1 MLCQKDVLLKIMKI
15 NKIETPSLWNRLVE
29 NEANFEKL
37 VESEKKFNAEMLEKY
52 GIRFG
57 VAIVTDVIIVDDKCI
72 DEFDDLI
79 ESLGI

>member
-1 MLCQKDVLLKIMKI
+1 MKI
-15 NKIETPSLWNRLVE
+15 NKVETPSLWNRLVE

-37 VESEKKFNAEMLEKY
+37 VASEKKFNAEMLEKY

-57 VAIVTDVIIVDDKCI
+57 VAILTNVIIVDDKCI

>member
-1 MLCQKDVLLKIMKI
+1 MKI
-15 NKIETPSLWNRLVE
+15 NKIETPRLWERLVE

-37 VESEKKFNAEMLEKY
+37 VESKKKFNAEMLEKY

-79 ESLGI
+79 NSFGI

>member
-1 MLCQKDVLLKIMKI
+1 MKI
-15 NKIETPSLWNRLVE
+15 NKSETPRLWGRLVE

-37 VESEKKFNAEMLEKY
+37 VASEKKFNAEMLEKY

-57 VAIVTDVIIVDDKCI
+57 LVIVTDVIIVDDKCI

-79 ESLGI
+79 NSLGI

>member
-1 MLCQKDVLLKIMKI
+1 MKI
-15 NKIETPSLWNRLVE
+15 NKNETPRLWERLVE

-37 VESEKKFNAEMLEKY
+37 VASEKKFNAEMLEKY

-57 VAIVTDVIIVDDKCI
+57 LVIVTDVIIVDDKCS

>member
-1 MLCQKDVLLKIMKI
+1 MKI
-15 NKIETPSLWNRLVE
+15 NKSETPRLWERLVE

-37 VESEKKFNAEMLEKY
+37 VASEKKFNAEMLEKY
-52 GIRFG
+52 GIKFG
-57 VAIVTDVIIVDDKCI
+57 LVIVTDVIVVDDKCS

>member
-1 MLCQKDVLLKIMKI
+1 MRI
-15 NKIETPSLWNRLVE
+15 NKVETPSLWNRLVE

-37 VESEKKFNAEMLEKY
+37 VASEKKFNAEMLEKY

-57 VAIVTDVIIVDDKCI
+57 VAILTNTIIVDDKCI

-79 ESLGI
+79 ESLSI

>member
-1 MLCQKDVLLKIMKI
+1 MVLKI
-15 NKIETPSLWNRLVE
+15 NKVETPSLYNRLVE

-37 VESEKKFNAEMLEKY
+37 VASEDKFNAEMLEKY

-57 VAIVTDVIIVDDKCI
+57 VAIVTNAIIVDDKCI

>member
-1 MLCQKDVLLKIMKI
+1 MKI
-15 NKIETPSLWNRLVE
+15 NKIETPRLWKRFVE

-37 VESEKKFNAEMLEKY
+37 VESVKKFNAEMLEKY

-57 VAIVTDVIIVDDKCI
+57 LVIVTDVIIVDDKCS

>member
-1 MLCQKDVLLKIMKI
+1 MKI
-15 NKIETPSLWNRLVE
+15 NKVETPSLWNRLVE

-57 VAIVTDVIIVDDKCI
+57 LVIVTNVIIVDDKCI

>member
-1 MLCQKDVLLKIMKI
+1 MRI
-15 NKIETPSLWNRLVE
+15 NKVETPSLWNRLVE

-37 VESEKKFNAEMLEKY
+37 VESVKKFNAEMLEKY

-57 VAIVTDVIIVDDKCI
+57 LVIVTDVIIVDDKCI

-79 ESLGI
+79 NSLAI

>member
-1 MLCQKDVLLKIMKI
+1 MKI
-15 NKIETPSLWNRLVE
+15 NKVETPSLWNRLVE

-37 VESEKKFNAEMLEKY
+37 VESKKKFNAEMLEKY

-57 VAIVTDVIIVDDKCI
+57 LVIVTDVIIVDDKCS

>member
-1 MLCQKDVLLKIMKI
+1 MKI
-15 NKIETPSLWNRLVE
+15 NKIETPRLWKRLVE

-37 VESEKKFNAEMLEKY
+37 VASEKKFNAEMLEKY

-57 VAIVTDVIIVDDKCI
+57 LVIVTDVIVVDDKCS

-79 ESLGI
+79 NSLGI

>member
-1 MLCQKDVLLKIMKI
+1 MKI
-15 NKIETPSLWNRLVE
+15 NKIETPRLCRRLVE

-37 VESEKKFNAEMLEKY
+37 VESKKKFNAEMLEKY

-57 VAIVTDVIIVDDKCI
+57 LVIVTDVIVVDDKCS

-79 ESLGI
+79 NSLDI

>member
-1 MLCQKDVLLKIMKI
+1 MRI
-15 NKIETPSLWNRLVE
+15 NKVETPSLWNRLVE

-37 VESEKKFNAEMLEKY
+37 VASEKKFNAEMLEKY

-57 VAIVTDVIIVDDKCI
+57 LVIVTDVIVVDDKCS

>member
-1 MLCQKDVLLKIMKI
+1 MKI
-15 NKIETPSLWNRLVE
+15 NKVETPSLWNRLVE

-37 VESEKKFNAEMLEKY
+37 VESENKFNAEMLEKY

-57 VAIVTDVIIVDDKCI
+57 VAIVTNAIIVDDKCI

>member
-1 MLCQKDVLLKIMKI
+1 MKI
-15 NKIETPSLWNRLVE
+15 NKVETPSLWNRLVE

-37 VESEKKFNAEMLEKY
+37 GASEKKFNAEMLEKY

-57 VAIVTDVIIVDDKCI
+57 LVIVTDVIIVDDKCI

-79 ESLGI
+79 NSLGI

>member
-1 MLCQKDVLLKIMKI
+1 MKI
-15 NKIETPSLWNRLVE
+15 NKIETPRLWERLVE

-37 VESEKKFNAEMLEKY
+37 VASEKKFNAEMLEKY

-57 VAIVTDVIIVDDKCI
+57 LVIVTDVIVVDDKCS

>member
-1 MLCQKDVLLKIMKI
+1 MRI
-15 NKIETPSLWNRLVE
+15 NKVETPSLWNRLVE

-37 VESEKKFNAEMLEKY
+37 VESEKKFNAEMLAKY

-57 VAIVTDVIIVDDKCI
+57 LVIVTDVIIVDDKCI

-79 ESLGI
+79 NSLGI

>member
-1 MLCQKDVLLKIMKI
+1 MVLKI
-15 NKIETPSLWNRLVE
+15 NKVETPSLYNRLVE

-37 VESEKKFNAEMLEKY
+37 VASEDKFNAEMLEKY

-79 ESLGI
+79 NSLGI

>member
-1 MLCQKDVLLKIMKI
+1 MHAILDNNIKIMKI
-15 NKIETPSLWNRLVE
+15 NKIETPRLWERLVE

-37 VESEKKFNAEMLEKY
+37 VASEKKFNAEMLEKY

-57 VAIVTDVIIVDDKCI
+57 LVIVTDVIIVDDKCS

>member
-1 MLCQKDVLLKIMKI
+1 MKI
-15 NKIETPSLWNRLVE
+15 NKIETPRLWKRFVE

-37 VESEKKFNAEMLEKY
+37 VESKKKFNAEMLEKY

-57 VAIVTDVIIVDDKCI
+57 LVIVTDVIIVDDKCS

>member
-1 MLCQKDVLLKIMKI
+1 MKI
-15 NKIETPSLWNRLVE
+15 NKVETPRLWNRLVE

-37 VESEKKFNAEMLEKY
+37 VASEKKFNAGMLEKY

-57 VAIVTDVIIVDDKCI
+57 VAIVTNAIIVDDKCI
-72 DEFDDLI
+72 DAFDDLI

>member
-1 MLCQKDVLLKIMKI
+1 MKI
-15 NKIETPSLWNRLVE
+15 NKSETPRLWERLVE

-37 VESEKKFNAEMLEKY
+37 VASEKEFNAEMLEKY

-57 VAIVTDVIIVDDKCI
+57 LVIVTDVIIVDDKCS

>member
-1 MLCQKDVLLKIMKI
+1 MKI
-15 NKIETPSLWNRLVE
+15 DKVETPRLWNRLVE

-37 VESEKKFNAEMLEKY
+37 VASEKKFNAEMLEKY

-57 VAIVTDVIIVDDKCI
+57 LVIVTDVIIVDDKCI

>member
-1 MLCQKDVLLKIMKI
+1 MKI
-15 NKIETPSLWNRLVE
+15 NKIETPRLWERLVE

-37 VESEKKFNAEMLEKY
+37 VASEKKFNAEMLEKY

-57 VAIVTDVIIVDDKCI
+57 LVIVTDVIIVDDKCS

-79 ESLGI
+79 NSLGI

>member
-1 MLCQKDVLLKIMKI
+1 MKI
-15 NKIETPSLWNRLVE
+15 NKVETPRLWNRLVE

-37 VESEKKFNAEMLEKY
+37 VASEKKFNAEMLEKY

-57 VAIVTDVIIVDDKCI
+57 LVIVTDVIIVDDKCS

>member
-1 MLCQKDVLLKIMKI
+1 MKI
-15 NKIETPSLWNRLVE
+15 NKVETPSLWNRLVE

-37 VESEKKFNAEMLEKY
+37 VASEKKFNAEMLEKY

-57 VAIVTDVIIVDDKCI
+57 LVIVTDVIVVDDKCS

>member
-1 MLCQKDVLLKIMKI
+1 MKI
-15 NKIETPSLWNRLVE
+15 NKSETPRLWERLVE

-37 VESEKKFNAEMLEKY
+37 VASEKKFNAEMLEKY

-57 VAIVTDVIIVDDKCI
+57 LVIVTDVIVVDDKCS

>member
-1 MLCQKDVLLKIMKI
+1 MRI
-15 NKIETPSLWNRLVE
+15 NKVDTPSLWNRLVE

>member
-1 MLCQKDVLLKIMKI
+1 MRI
-15 NKIETPSLWNRLVE
+15 NKVETPSLWNRLVE

-79 ESLGI
+79 NSLSI

>member
-1 MLCQKDVLLKIMKI
+1 MKI
-15 NKIETPSLWNRLVE
+15 NKSETPRLWERLVE

-37 VESEKKFNAEMLEKY
+37 VASEKKFNAEMLEKY

-79 ESLGI
+79 ERLGI

>member
-1 MLCQKDVLLKIMKI
+1 MKI
-15 NKIETPSLWNRLVE
+15 NKVETPSLWNRLVE

-37 VESEKKFNAEMLEKY
+37 VASEKKFNAEMLEKY

-57 VAIVTDVIIVDDKCI
+57 LVIVTDVIIVDDKCA

>member
-1 MLCQKDVLLKIMKI
+1 MRI
-15 NKIETPSLWNRLVE
+15 NKVETPSLWNRLVE

-57 VAIVTDVIIVDDKCI
+57 VAIVTNAIIVDDKCI

>member
-1 MLCQKDVLLKIMKI
+1 MKI
-15 NKIETPSLWNRLVE
+15 NKVETPSLWNRLVE

-57 VAIVTDVIIVDDKCI
+57 VAIVTNAIIVDDKCI

-79 ESLGI
+79 ESLCI

>member
-1 MLCQKDVLLKIMKI
+1 MKI
-15 NKIETPSLWNRLVE
+15 NKIETPRLWERLVE

-37 VESEKKFNAEMLEKY
+37 VVSEKKFNAEMLEKY

-57 VAIVTDVIIVDDKCI
+57 VAIVTDVIIVDDKCS

>member
-1 MLCQKDVLLKIMKI
+1 MKI
-15 NKIETPSLWNRLVE
+15 NKIETPRLWRRLVE

-37 VESEKKFNAEMLEKY
+37 GESEKKFNAEMLEKY

-57 VAIVTDVIIVDDKCI
+57 LVIVTDVIVVDDKCS

>member
-1 MLCQKDVLLKIMKI
+1 MKI
-15 NKIETPSLWNRLVE
+15 NKIETPRLWRRLVE

-57 VAIVTDVIIVDDKCI
+57 LVIVTDVIVVDDKCS

-79 ESLGI
+79 NSLGI

>member
-1 MLCQKDVLLKIMKI
+1 MKI
-15 NKIETPSLWNRLVE
+15 NKIETPRLWERLVE

-37 VESEKKFNAEMLEKY
+37 VESKKKFNAEMLEKY

-57 VAIVTDVIIVDDKCI
+57 LVIVTDVIIVDDKCS

>member
-1 MLCQKDVLLKIMKI
+1 MKI
-15 NKIETPSLWNRLVE
+15 DKVETPRLWNRLVE

-37 VESEKKFNAEMLEKY
+37 VASEKKFNAEMLEKY

-57 VAIVTDVIIVDDKCI
+57 VAIVTDVIIVDDKCS